1 MIRNYN
7 GVKNRKAILY
17 LRTLCEIKSENMKS
31 LSDELK
37 KEGSVSFYP
46 HDMTELITF
55 KSEEEISKYL
65 QKTFFEEVNRYFR
78 TERIRKDYFILFL
91 VKFLNENEGV
101 FPDLTQI
108 ELIENRA
115 EKYRIATSKEERKS
129 VEPLQMLLREILEF
143 SEEIMDRKSEEII
156 ENIFPHEY
164 ELYIH
169 TKNLHGTI
177 IWDREG
183 RGDQS
188 DYCFITSSITGGT
201 MIIDC
206 SFDGTVNV
214 YKRCYSGYN
223 RKIRM
228 NTKEKANLISIHR
241 ELALLASEVG
251 LKFESEVDYNKILR
265 KM

>member
-17 LRTLCEIKSENMKS
+17 LRTLCEIKSENMES
-31 LSDELK
+31 LSDALK
-37 KEGSVSFYP
+37 KEGVVSFYSY
-46 HDMTELITF
+46 DMPQLITF
-55 KSEEEISKYL
+55 KSEEEISQYL
-65 QKTFFEEVNRYFR
+65 QKKFLEEVKRYIG
-78 TERIRKDYFILFL
+78 TEKINDYFTLILL
-91 VKFLNENEGV
+91 KLLKENGGV
-101 FPDLTQI
+101 FPNSKKMEKI
-108 ELIENRA
+108 EKAA
-115 EKYRIATSKEERKS
+115 EKLRLATSKEERKS

-156 ENIFPHEY
+156 ENIFQHEY

-169 TKNLHGTI
+169 TINLHGKI
-177 IWDREG
+177 IWNREG
-183 RGDQS
+183 RGD
-188 DYCFITSSITGGT
+188 YCFLTSSITGET

-206 SFDGTVNV
+206 SLDGTVNV

-251 LKFESEVDYNKILR
+251 LEFESEVDYNKILR

>member
-17 LRTLCEIKSENMKS
+17 LRTLCEIKSENMES
-31 LSDELK
+31 LSDALK
-37 KEGSVSFYP
+37 KEGVVSFYSY
-46 HDMTELITF
+46 DMPQLITF
-55 KSEEEISKYL
+55 KSEEEISQYL
-65 QKTFFEEVNRYFR
+65 QKKFLEEVKRYIG
-78 TERIRKDYFILFL
+78 TEKINDYFTLILL
-91 VKFLNENEGV
+91 KLLKENGGV
-101 FPDLTQI
+101 FPNSKKMEKI
-108 ELIENRA
+108 EKAA
-115 EKYRIATSKEERKS
+115 EKLRLATSKEERKS

-143 SEEIMDRKSEEII
+143 SEEIMERKREELI

-169 TKNLHGTI
+169 TKNLHGKI
-177 IWDREG
+177 IWNRWEG

-188 DYCFITSSITGGT
+188 DYCFLTSSITGGT

-251 LKFESEVDYNKILR
+251 LKFESEVDYNQITN
-265 KM
+265 